1 MKIDTPINGIIAYP
15 ITPFTTDGG
24 SIDETAFRQVTANLL
39 ADGPA
44 AIAFLGSAGESAYLS
59 AEEWKQCVRLGVE
72 AVAGWIPVIVGI
84 SELTTAAAVEKARF
98 AAEAGADMLMVIPI
112 AYWKL
117 NETEIFDH
125 YAAIAAA
132 TELPIMAYNNPA
144 TSGVDM
150 SPALLVKL
158 VQDIETVRFIK
169 ESSGDLNRMHAIRTL
184 SDDSIP
190 FYNGANHM
198 TLEALAAGASGW
210 CTAAP
215 NLLGDLPRQLFDLMA
230 SGDIA
235 AARTLF
241 YRILPVLQFIVAG
254 GLPTTVKAGLA
265 MRGLEVGAPV
275 CRSSLCQKPGWKRF
289 RNCWPPSSCLRS
301 VSEHGR
307 SFDPA
312 DGGRTGAA
320 RFARSGRHARGAC
333 IRTQRP
339 GSATLRRRR

>member
-1 MKIDTPINGIIAYP
+1 MKIDTSINGIIAYP
-15 ITPFTTDGG
+15 VTPFTANGG

-98 AAEAGADMLMVIPI
+98 AADAGADMLMVIPI

-117 NETEIFDH
+117 SETEIFDH

-132 TELPIMAYNNPA
+132 TDLPIMAYNNPA

-184 SDDSIP
+184 SNDSIP

-215 NLLGDLPRQLFDLMA
+215 NLLGDLPRQLFELMA
-230 SGDIA
+230 AGNIA

-241 YRILPVLQFIVAG
+241 YRILPVLQFIVTG

-265 MRGLEVGAPV
+265 MRGLEAGAP
-275 CRSSLCQKPGWKRF
+275 RLPLQPLPEAGLETFSALLAAF
-289 RNCWPPSSCLRS
+289 EL
-301 VSEHGR
+301 
-307 SFDPA
+307 PA
-312 DGGRTGAA
+312 IGK
-320 RFARSGRHARGAC
+320 
-333 IRTQRP
+333 
-339 GSATLRRRR
+339 